1 MQVLLA
7 LVTGAPRLAKAV
19 YQQLDGQVGRDKKL
33 SDLVGGI
40 QASAD
45 DTESWRTTRQAL
57 EHSAGK
63 RDIDL
68 PLTELQEVAPLV
80 SRYSVH
86 HMVSATPGASARL
99 G

>member
-1 MQVLLA
+1 MHLLH
-7 LVTGAPRLAKAV
+7 LFDDPVD
-19 YQQLDGQVGRDKKL
+19 QDNKL
-33 SDLVGGI
+33 SDLVGRI
-40 QASAD
+40 QANAA
-45 DTESWRTTRQAL
+45 DTESWRTICHAL

-68 PLTELQEVAPLV
+68 LLTELQEVAPLV

-86 HMVSATPGASARL
+86 HLVSTTPGASARL